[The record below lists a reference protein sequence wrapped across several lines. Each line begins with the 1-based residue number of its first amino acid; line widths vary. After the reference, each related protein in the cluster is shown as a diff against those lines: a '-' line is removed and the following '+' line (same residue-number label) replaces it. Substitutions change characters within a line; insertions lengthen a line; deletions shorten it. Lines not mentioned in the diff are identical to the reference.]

1 MKFLKGLGVSILTL
15 ILFVS
20 ATAILFLLPLRGA
33 VSKQNI
39 KETITKVDI
48 EKLIKENPQVQED
61 VNEAFGPLYD
71 TAAEYGISKDVVN
84 KILNSDEVK
93 GLMGDFTGNI
103 LDYIFTGKDQKI
115 ISNLEIDG
123 LVSDALDKINESG
136 YYEFKEEEKEEI
148 LGVVKDTVNNYQEF
162 IPDTSVFDEALEND
176 PEVKTVIKTARI
188 VISDKLLTCLF
199 IALGISILGL
209 LGLKFKEGKWIKQ
222 SAITILTS
230 AITITSG
237 TLLLSSFG
245 NLISD
250 EVSLVT
256 SIINSTLNKSLTL
269 SITTMIIMIFILIL
283 YAIIHKSI
291 LKNKK
296 EVAE

>member
-1 MKFLKGLGVSILTL
+1 MKFLKGLGVSILTI

-20 ATAILFLLPLRGA
+20 ATAILFLLPLKNA
-33 VSKQNI
+33 VSKESV

-71 TAAEYGISKDVVN
+71 TAAEYGISEDVVN

-115 ISNLEIDG
+115 ISNLEIEG

-230 AITITSG
+230 AITITIG

-283 YAIIHKSI
+283 YAIIHKSM

-296 EVAE
+296 EVT

>member
-20 ATAILFLLPLRGA
+20 ATSILFLLPLRGA
-33 VSKQNI
+33 VSKENI

-71 TAAEYGISKDVVN
+71 TAAEFGISEDVVN

-103 LDYIFTGKDQKI
+103 LDYVLTGKDQKI
-115 ISNLEIDG
+115 ISNNQIEDM
-123 LVSDALDKINESG
+123 VSDAIDKINESG
-136 YYEFKEEEKEEI
+136 YYEFKDEEKEEI
-148 LGVVKDTVNNYQEF
+148 LGVVKDTVNEYQEF
-162 IPDTSVFDEALEND
+162 IPDTSVFDEALESE

-188 VISDKLLTCLF
+188 VVSDKLLTYLF
-199 IALGISILGL
+199 IALGVSILGL

-230 AITITSG
+230 AITITIG
-237 TLLLSSFG
+237 TLLLSSLG

-256 SIINSTLNKSLTL
+256 SIIHSTLNKSLTI
-269 SITTMIIMIFILIL
+269 SITTMIVMIFVLIL
-283 YAIIHKSI
+283 YAIVHKNI
-291 LKNKK
+291 LKNKD
-296 EVAE
+296 EVVE

>member
-20 ATAILFLLPLRGA
+20 ATSILFLLPLKNA
-33 VSKQNI
+33 VSKESV

-48 EKLIKENPQVQED
+48 EKLIKENPQVEED
-61 VNEAFGPLYD
+61 VNEAFGPLYS
-71 TAAEYGISKDVVN
+71 AAEYGISKDVVN

-93 GLMGDFTGNI
+93 GLIGDFTGNI
-103 LDYIFTGKDQKI
+103 IDYVFTGKDQKI
-115 ISNLEIDG
+115 ISNLEIEG

-136 YYEFKEEEKEEI
+136 YYKFKEEEKQEI
-148 LGVVKDTVNNYQEF
+148 LGVVKDTVNNYQEL
-162 IPDTSVFDEALEND
+162 IPNTSVFDEALESD

-188 VISDKLLTCLF
+188 VVSNQLLTYLF

-230 AITITSG
+230 AITITIG
-237 TLLLSSFG
+237 TLLLSSLG

-250 EVSLVT
+250 EVSLFT
-256 SIINSTLNKSLTL
+256 SIIHNTLNKSLTL